1 MVLIM
6 GDPGQSGIAAEPGPA
21 SRAARPAPDGAV
33 PGAAGGRR
41 TGPAA
46 PRADWLPRSAPW
58 LSGLVTLVVTL
69 WRIQKPSYWRDEGAT
84 LSAVHRSFPQLLR
97 LLDRM
102 DAVHGTYYVLMWPW
116 VRLAGSGELAVRLPS
131 AVAMAIAA
139 AVVTVLGRRLVS
151 AGAGLAAG
159 LAFAAIPAVSWFGQ
173 DARPFALE
181 TAAAAVASYC
191 LVRLL
196 NGDRLRRRAAWY
208 AISLVA
214 VGLAN
219 VFGLLLVPAHAITVA
234 AGRRR
239 SPAVR
244 RYWLAAVAVAGVLL
258 TPLAA
263 AAWLQRG
270 QVGWVRTPLL
280 GAVMATERLVGSRG
294 VCLAAAVVIGT
305 GLALS
310 LLRGRARLRAD
321 WPGPLAALCLPWLL
335 LPAGLL
341 IAVSWVHPL
350 YTFRYIVFCIPAA
363 ALLIGAGLAAAGR
376 VAGPVALALL
386 VVLALPAQ
394 LGERGPAGHSDNI
407 RAIDHILARNARP
420 GDAAIYPQGPGM
432 LSFAAAY
439 PYGLARLRDLMVAQS
454 PVASSTTSGTDATPS
469 VIRGRLAHVSRVWV
483 AEADK
488 PLPGPPALLQ
498 GLPFHLVRKWGVS
511 DIWLWLYVRRP

>member
-1 MVLIM
+1 M
-6 GDPGQSGIAAEPGPA
+6 
-21 SRAARPAPDGAV
+21 
-33 PGAAGGRR
+33 
-41 TGPAA
+41 
-46 PRADWLPRSAPW
+46 PW

-69 WRIQKPSYWRDEGAT
+69 WRIQRPSFWRDEGAT
-84 LSAVHRSFPQLLR
+84 LSAVHRTFPQMLG

-102 DAVHGTYYVLMWPW
+102 DAVHGAYYVLMWPW
-116 VRLAGSGELAVRLPS
+116 ARLAGSSELAMRLPS
-131 AVAMAIAA
+131 ALAMAVAA
-139 AVVTVLGRRLVS
+139 GVVTVVGRRLVS
-151 AGAGLAAG
+151 PSAGLAAG

-181 TAAAAVASYC
+181 TAAATVSSYC

-196 NGDRLRRRAAWY
+196 DGDRPRRRAAWY
-208 AISLVA
+208 ALSLVA

-239 SPAVR
+239 SPAALR
-244 RYWLAAVAVAGVLL
+244 HWLAGVAVAGVLL

-270 QVGWVRTPLL
+270 QVGWVRTPLI
-280 GAVMATERLVGSRG
+280 GAVTATERLVGSAG
-294 VCLAAAVVIGT
+294 LCLAAAVIIGA

-310 LLRGRARLRAD
+310 LLRGRADAD
-321 WPGPLAALCLPWLL
+321 WPGPLAALSLPWLL
-335 LPAGLL
+335 LPAALL
-341 IAVSWVHPL
+341 IAVSWVHPV

-363 ALLIGAGLAAAGR
+363 ALLIGAGLASLGR
-376 VAGPVALALL
+376 VAGPAALALI
-386 VVLALPAQ
+386 VLLGLPGQ

-407 RAIDHILARNARP
+407 RATDLILARNARP

-439 PYGLARLRDLMVAQS
+439 PYGLARLRDLMAADS
-454 PVASSTTSGTDATPS
+454 PVASRTTSGTDAAPS
-469 VIRGRLAHVSRVWV
+469 VIRRRLAQVSRVWV

-488 PLPGPPALLQ
+488 PLPGRPALLQ
-498 GLPFHLVRKWGVS
+498 GLPFHLVHRWRVT
-511 DIWLWLYVRRP
+511 DIWLWLYVRGP

>member
-1 MVLIM
+1 
-6 GDPGQSGIAAEPGPA
+6 
-21 SRAARPAPDGAV
+21 
-33 PGAAGGRR
+33 
-41 TGPAA
+41 
-46 PRADWLPRSAPW
+46 
-58 LSGLVTLVVTL
+58 
-69 WRIQKPSYWRDEGAT
+69 
-84 LSAVHRSFPQLLR
+84 
-97 LLDRM
+97 M

-131 AVAMAIAA
+131 AVAMAVAA

-196 NGDRLRRRAAWY
+196 DGDRLRRRAAWY
-208 AISLVA
+208 ALSLVA

-234 AGRRR
+234 AAGRRR
-239 SPAVR
+239 SPAVP
-244 RYWLAAVAVAGVLL
+244 RYWLAGVAVAGVLL

-280 GAVMATERLVGSRG
+280 GAVTATERLVGSRG
-294 VCLAAAVVIGT
+294 LCLAAAVVIGA

-310 LLRGRARLRAD
+310 LLRGRARLRTD
-321 WPGPLAALCLPWLL
+321 WPAPLAALCLPWLL

-350 YTFRYIVFCIPAA
+350 YTFRYIVFCIPAV

-376 VAGPVALALL
+376 VAGPVALALI

-394 LGERGPAGHSDNI
+394 LGERGRPAT
-407 RAIDHILARNARP
+407 R
-420 GDAAIYPQGPGM
+420 
-432 LSFAAAY
+432 
-439 PYGLARLRDLMVAQS
+439 
-454 PVASSTTSGTDATPS
+454 TTSAPPTRSWPATPAPGTPPS
-469 VIRGRLAHVSRVWV
+469 TRRARGCCRSRPRTPT
-483 AEADK
+483 A
-488 PLPGPPALLQ
+488 
-498 GLPFHLVRKWGVS
+498 
-511 DIWLWLYVRRP
+511 WLISGT

>member
-1 MVLIM
+1 MVLTM
-6 GDPGQSGIAAEPGPA
+6 GDPSQSGVAAEPGPV
-21 SRAARPAPDGAV
+21 SRPARPAPDGAA
-33 PGAAGGRR
+33 PGAPASGR

-46 PRADWLPRSAPW
+46 PRQDWLSRSAPW

-69 WRIQKPSYWRDEGAT
+69 WRIREPSFWRDEGAT
-84 LSAVHRSFPQLLR
+84 LSAVHRSFPQLLG
-97 LLDRM
+97 LLHRM
-102 DAVHGTYYVLMWPW
+102 DAVHGAYYALMWPW
-116 VRLAGSGELAVRLPS
+116 VRLAGSGELAARLPS
-131 AVAMAIAA
+131 AVAMAVAA
-139 AVVTVLGRRLVS
+139 GVVTVLGRRLLS
-151 AGAGLAAG
+151 PGAGLAAG

-181 TAAAAVASYC
+181 TAAATVASYC

-196 NGDRLRRRAAWY
+196 DGDRPRRRAAWY

-219 VFGLLLVPAHAITVA
+219 VFGLLLVPAHAVTVAA

-239 SPAVR
+239 SPSVPG
-244 RYWLAAVAVAGVLL
+244 YWLAAVAGAGVLL
-258 TPLAA
+258 TPLAT

-280 GAVMATERLVGSRG
+280 GAITATERLVGSPG
-294 VCLAAAVVIGT
+294 LCLAAAVIIAAS
-305 GLALS
+305 LALS
-310 LLRGRARLRAD
+310 LLRGRLRTD
-321 WPGPLAALCLPWLL
+321 WPVGLPALCLPWLL
-335 LPAGLL
+335 LPAALL

-363 ALLIGAGLAAAGR
+363 ALLIGAGLAAVGR
-376 VAGPVALALL
+376 VAGPVALALI

-407 RAIDHILARNARP
+407 RAIDQILARNARP

-439 PYGLARLRDLMVAQS
+439 PYGLARLQDLMVGAS
-454 PVASSTTSGTDATPS
+454 PIASRTTSGTHAAPS

-488 PLPGPPALLQ
+488 QWPGRPALLQ
-498 GLPFHLVRKWGVS
+498 GLPFRLVRKWGVS
-511 DIWLWLYVRRP
+511 DIWLWLYVRQR

>member
-6 GDPGQSGIAAEPGPA
+6 GDPRQSGVAAGPGPA
-21 SRAARPAPDGAV
+21 SQAARPAADGAV
-33 PGAAGGRR
+33 PGPPATR
-41 TGPAA
+41 PAA
-46 PRADWLPRSAPW
+46 TRAGWLARAAPW

-69 WRIQKPSYWRDEGAT
+69 WRIQKPSFWRDEGAT
-84 LSAVHRSFPQLLR
+84 LSAVHRSFPQMLG

-102 DAVHGTYYVLMWPW
+102 DAVHGAYYVLMWPW
-116 VRLAGSGELAVRLPS
+116 VRLAGNGELAVRLPS

-139 AVVTVLGRRLVS
+139 GVVTVLGRRLVS
-151 AGAGLAAG
+151 PGAGLAAG

-181 TAAAAVASYC
+181 TAAATVASYC

-196 NGDRLRRRAAWY
+196 DGDRPRRRAAWY
-208 AISLVA
+208 ALSLAA

-234 AGRRR
+234 AAGRRR
-239 SPAVR
+239 APAVP
-244 RYWLAAVAVAGVLL
+244 RYWLAAVAGAGVLL

-280 GAVMATERLVGSRG
+280 GAVTATERLVGSPG
-294 VCLAAAVVIGT
+294 VCLAAAVIIGA

-335 LPAGLL
+335 LPAALL
-341 IAVSWVHPL
+341 IAMSWVHPL

-363 ALLIGAGLAAAGR
+363 ALLIGAGLAALGR
-376 VAGPVALALL
+376 VAGPVALALI
-386 VVLALPAQ
+386 VVLGLPGQ

-407 RAIDHILARNARP
+407 RAVDLILARNARP
-420 GDAAIYPQGPGM
+420 GDTAIYPQGPGM

-439 PYGLARLRDLMVAQS
+439 PYGLARLRDLMVAES
-454 PVASSTTSGTDATPS
+454 PVASRTTSGTDAAPS
-469 VIRGRLAHVSRVWV
+469 VVRGRLGHVSRVWV

-488 PLPGPPALLQ
+488 PLPGRPALLQ
-498 GLPFHLVRKWGVS
+498 GLPFHLVHKWRVT
-511 DIWLWLYVRRP
+511 DIWLWLYVRGP

>member
-6 GDPGQSGIAAEPGPA
+6 GDPSQSGIAAEPGPA
-21 SRAARPAPDGAV
+21 SRAARPGPDGAA
-33 PGAAGGRR
+33 PGAAAGRA

-46 PRADWLPRSAPW
+46 PWPDWLSRSAPW

-131 AVAMAIAA
+131 AVAMAVAA
-139 AVVTVLGRRLVS
+139 GVVTVLGRRLVS
-151 AGAGLAAG
+151 TGAGLAAG

-196 NGDRLRRRAAWY
+196 DGDRLRRRAAWY
-208 AISLVA
+208 ALSLVA

-219 VFGLLLVPAHAITVA
+219 VFGLLLVPPTRSPW
-234 AGRRR
+234 RRR
-239 SPAVR
+239 AAPYRRCPATGSPR
-244 RYWLAAVAVAGVLL
+244 WRWPGCC
-258 TPLAA
+258 TPLAV

-280 GAVMATERLVGSRG
+280 GAVTATEQLVGSPG
-294 VCLAAAVVIGT
+294 LCLAAAVVIGAGRAEPVRAGPAGG
-305 GLALS
+305 GLA
-310 LLRGRARLRAD
+310 
-321 WPGPLAALCLPWLL
+321 GPLAALCLPWLL
-335 LPAGLL
+335 LPAALL
-341 IAVSWVHPL
+341 IAGSWVHPL
-350 YTFRYIVFCIPAA
+350 YTFRYIVFCIPAV
-363 ALLIGAGLAAAGR
+363 ALLIGAGLAARR
-376 VAGPVALALL
+376 VAGPVALALI
-386 VVLALPAQ
+386 VVLALPGQ
-394 LGERGPAGHSDNI
+394 LGEPGRRPQRQHPGHRPDPGPQ
-407 RAIDHILARNARP
+407 RPP

-432 LSFAAAY
+432 ISFAAAY
-439 PYGLARLRDLMVAQS
+439 PYGLARLRDLTGA
-454 PVASSTTSGTDATPS
+454 G
-469 VIRGRLAHVSRVWV
+469 
-483 AEADK
+483 
-488 PLPGPPALLQ
+488 
-498 GLPFHLVRKWGVS
+498 
-511 DIWLWLYVRRP
+511 RRPTQAPSPARTQRRPWCADGSRRSAGSGGGSGQAAGGPAAVLRGQPFR